1 MGNGDNRSHFFGTIV
16 SCLLCAL
23 SLFARREH
31 FAAFIDVISRQS
43 EDVPVV
49 IAGNSIHLIKTKA
62 PAKNHRGEVH
72 FIPVP
77 MTLKRE
83 QDLSFSPFFF
93 VFSIF
98 LCNFAAI
105 NH

>member
-49 IAGNSIHLIKTKA
+49 IADESQGQVHRPERVNQCTCPYDPTKGILILSIKITK
-62 PAKNHRGEVH
+62 
-72 FIPVP
+72 
-77 MTLKRE
+77 
-83 QDLSFSPFFF
+83 
-93 VFSIF
+93 
-98 LCNFAAI
+98 
-105 NH
+105 

>member
-1 MGNGDNRSHFFGTIV
+1 MGNGNNRSHIFGAII
-16 SCLLCAL
+16 SGMLHAL

-62 PAKNHRGEVH
+62 PAIFRKTDFRIIGDRFTSVHRPERVNQCTSPYDPPENVPH
-72 FIPVP
+72 FES
-77 MTLKRE
+77 LE
-83 QDLSFSPFFF
+83 
-93 VFSIF
+93 
-98 LCNFAAI
+98 
-105 NH
+105 